1 VVRRPHSSRRCSL
14 LVATALLALSFAA
27 PTSTHGARS
36 EFPPSTRRSD
46 MVTKQLEA
54 RGISA
59 PRVLEAMRTV
69 PRHLFVPEHLHARAY
84 DDTPLPIGHEQT
96 ISQPYI
102 VASMSQLLEA
112 VASDTVLEIGTGSG
126 YQAAVLSLLVKQ
138 VYSIEI
144 IPELAERAR
153 KTLTELGYHNVTVIT
168 GDGYRG
174 LPKHAPFDGIIVTA
188 APKVIPQ
195 PLLDQLA
202 IGAKLVIP
210 VGGAYQELKVVER
223 SAEGIQSRD
232 VYPVRFVP
240 MTGEVREQ

>member
-1 VVRRPHSSRRCSL
+1 
-14 LVATALLALSFAA
+14 
-27 PTSTHGARS
+27 
-36 EFPPSTRRSD
+36 

-84 DDTPLPIGHEQT
+84 DDTPLPIGHAQT

-102 VASMSQLLEA
+102 VASMSQLLDA
-112 VASDTVLEIGTGSG
+112 AASDTVLEIGTGSG

-153 KTLTELGYHNVTVIT
+153 NTLTELGYHNVTVIT

-188 APKVIPQ
+188 APEVIPQ

-210 VGGAYQELKVVER
+210 VGGSYQELKVVER
-223 SAEGIQSRD
+223 SEQGIQSRD

>member
-1 VVRRPHSSRRCSL
+1 
-14 LVATALLALSFAA
+14 
-27 PTSTHGARS
+27 
-36 EFPPSTRRSD
+36 

-84 DDTPLPIGHEQT
+84 DDTPLPIGHAQT

-112 VASDTVLEIGTGSG
+112 TASDTVLEIGTGSG

-153 KTLTELGYHNVTVIT
+153 NTLTELGYHNVTVIT

-210 VGGAYQELKVVER
+210 VGRTYQELKVVER
-223 SAEGIQSRD
+223 TEEGIQSHD
-232 VYPVRFVP
+232 AYPVRFVP
-240 MTGEVREQ
+240 MTGEVRER